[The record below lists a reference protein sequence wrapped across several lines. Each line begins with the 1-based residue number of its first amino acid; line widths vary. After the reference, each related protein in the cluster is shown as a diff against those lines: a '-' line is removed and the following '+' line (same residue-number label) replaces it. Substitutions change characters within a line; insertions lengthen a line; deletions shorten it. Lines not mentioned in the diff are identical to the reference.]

1 MKKKIFDWLMKNVL
15 KGTVVITKEKAL
27 FGTDGRYW
35 NQAGKRITF
44 QILDIDERSEKNF
57 HWFPIDYLFSHRLK
71 KTYQSFLIQTSKKKR
86 IYKRIVQLKIIL
98 PLILFELFFFL
109 ERKSKKIL
117 FFLVLIDW
125 NFSIKR
131 TIFISS
137 TLQKDFPWKII
148 NQSKRISLIYVRSVN
163 SEWESSRIDFIYLV
177 YFNEEFLQE
186 RISIDQLKLMRKNK
200 DLKLNY
206 SIIERKIC
214 SMECWIFQEQ

>member
-1 MKKKIFDWLMKNVL
+1 
-15 KGTVVITKEKAL
+15 
-27 FGTDGRYW
+27 
-35 NQAGKRITF
+35 
-44 QILDIDERSEKNF
+44 LDIDERSEKNF

-117 FFLVLIDW
+117 FFLLLIDW
-125 NFSIKR
+125 NFSIKW